1 MNSGLTTQEGIIHL
15 SKLIKMS
22 QIAKQTQLEL
32 TIQSTGIESGIG
44 NFIKNKFLPFFEQA
58 ESWKTKA
65 ESLVVT
71 DVSQVREMKMA
82 REARLALK
90 EIRVNADKT
99 RKELKEE
106 SLRYGKAVQGVY
118 NVIEYLI
125 APIEK
130 HLEDQEKYA
139 EIQEAKRKAE
149 LNILRKNEIQPFVE
163 FIPYELNLGELSEEV
178 YLKTLN
184 NAKILF
190 QAKIEAEKK
199 AEAERIAKE
208 KAEAEE
214 RERIRLENAKLKAE
228 AEEREKQIAK
238 ERAKAEAERKAI
250 EEKAR
255 KERELSDAKL
265 KAEREENER
274 IQKELNAKKAQEEKI
289 KRQQEEEESRK
300 KQELINAQ
308 KAPDKEKLAQLAK
321 QFETIVIPELKTA
334 KAKELSKNIQE
345 LQLKLVQYILNNV
358 KNI

>member
-1 MNSGLTTQEGIIHL
+1 MEVTETTNELVKVVETSGVEPQTATTL
-15 SKLIKMS
+15 K
-22 QIAKQTQLEL
+22 
-32 TIQSTGIESGIG
+32 ES
-44 NFIKNKFLPFFEQA
+44 FLPFFEQA
-58 ESWKTKA
+58 EEWKRKA

-214 RERIRLENAKLKAE
+214 RERIRIENKRLKAE
-228 AEEREKQIAK
+228 AEAKEKQLAE
-238 ERAKAEAERKAI
+238 ERAKAEAERKA
-250 EEKAR
+250 R
-255 KERELSDAKL
+255 KEAEAKVIAEQKAKALLEKKAKAAPDKAKLNDFAKMLDELTLPELKSEEANKVLSDAKTL
-265 KAEREENER
+265 LQKVSTFIREKSS
-274 IQKELNAKKAQEEKI
+274 II
-289 KRQQEEEESRK
+289 
-300 KQELINAQ
+300 
-308 KAPDKEKLAQLAK
+308 
-321 QFETIVIPELKTA
+321 
-334 KAKELSKNIQE
+334 
-345 LQLKLVQYILNNV
+345 
-358 KNI
+358 